1 MAPPLLDTFLPF
13 HGGETVTGDGLR
25 ALFLFFSLSLSLPR
39 VESCSVPVFLGFLGV
54 WRDVIFEGGYYL
66 RWLFEREGKW
76 GGG

>member
-39 VESCSVPVFLGFLGV
+39 VESCSVLAFLGFLGGRYIRGWV
-54 WRDVIFEGGYYL
+54 
-66 RWLFEREGKW
+66 LFEMVIRKGR
-76 GGG
+76 